1 MQYGFVTESAERG
14 MAALILYACFR
25 SRNASSSLNGIETW
39 NRCTAYIK
47 GAALKSTTT
56 AEFVDHFCKMA
67 NISSIKPRYLKDKSG
82 LVLQPDGS
90 LIVSD
95 NVKDFKIDI
104 IENDDLLPI
113 FENEAMLLTMLVRE
127 RMQREKMEV
136 IEDEAED

>member
-1 MQYGFVTESAERG
+1 
-14 MAALILYACFR
+14 
-25 SRNASSSLNGIETW
+25 
-39 NRCTAYIK
+39 
-47 GAALKSTTT
+47 
-56 AEFVDHFCKMA
+56 MA